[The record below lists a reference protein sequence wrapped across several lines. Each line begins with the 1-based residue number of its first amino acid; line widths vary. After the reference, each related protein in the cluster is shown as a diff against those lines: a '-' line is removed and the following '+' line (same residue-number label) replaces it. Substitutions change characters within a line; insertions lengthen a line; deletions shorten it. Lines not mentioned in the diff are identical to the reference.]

1 MPCDRWTGAL
11 LLRKKRS
18 MMTGTH
24 KQRLSWSLL
33 AGLAGTGI
41 TAQIAAYWPGIMIWD
56 AIRQYGQAIS
66 GRFDD
71 WHPPA
76 FEWLWRQFLPIH
88 DGPAPMLILQL
99 VLYWGGFLLLGGWAL
114 SRGKRGLAVGVML
127 AALLPIPFAL
137 IGAVLKDSLMAGL
150 LLTATG
156 LLAWHQESGK
166 RPLRI
171 VAIFLLLFAA
181 TLRFNAFVA
190 GLPLLVALLP
200 LRWRNTPA
208 RLMLTTLIAAIP
220 LVMAVPVANRLLR
233 AERSGVELSLIIF
246 DLGGITY
253 HSGVDAF
260 PPQPITDPVAVNRL
274 CYAPDK
280 WDRYAWWGP
289 APCPIGF
296 ETIRAALKARHQSA
310 YATWIGAI
318 VAHPIAYAE
327 HRLRHFNQS
336 SYFLVRGEIPP
347 PVFNHSDPNMWN
359 EQVRPNAMLAA
370 IDHVAAWSAR
380 TPIGW
385 PIWWMAMAA
394 GVLTLS
400 PFLPS
405 RRLIVPIALSALLY
419 GLGYLVV
426 GVASEMRYHLWTMTG
441 TLLATILATGDLL
454 AGANVPR
461 RRLMC
466 ASAPVVLVT
475 ILAIGWRL
483 L

>member
-1 MPCDRWTGAL
+1 
-11 LLRKKRS
+11 LRKKQVMRI
-18 MMTGTH
+18 GTH
-24 KQRLSWSLL
+24 SNRLGWLPL
-33 AGLAGTGI
+33 GGVAGIGVAV
-41 TAQIAAYWPGIMIWD
+41 QIAAYWPGIMIWD

-76 FEWLWRQFLPIH
+76 FEWLWRQWLPIH

-99 VLYWGGFLLLGGWAL
+99 ILYWTGFLVLAGWA
-114 SRGKRGLAVGVML
+114 RRHGRNRLAIAIML

-156 LLAWHQESGK
+156 LLAWHQDSGK
-166 RPLRI
+166 RPVQLI
-171 VAIFLLLFAA
+171 AMFLLLFAA

-200 LRWRNTPA
+200 ARWRSSPA
-208 RLMLTTLIAAIP
+208 RLMLTAIIAAIP
-220 LVMAVPVANRLLR
+220 LFLAVPVANKLLR
-233 AERSGVELSLIIF
+233 AEHSGVELSLVIF

-253 HSGVDAF
+253 HSGIDAF
-260 PPQPITDPVAVNRL
+260 PPQPVVDPVAINRA

-289 APCPIGF
+289 DPCPIGF
-296 ETIRAALKARHQSA
+296 ETVRAALEQHHQSP
-310 YATWIGAI
+310 YGYWIGAI
-318 VAHPIAYAE
+318 LAHPIAYAQ
-327 HRLRHFNQS
+327 HRLSHFNRS
-336 SYFLVRGEIPP
+336 SYFLIHGDIPP
-347 PVFNHSDPNMWN
+347 PAFRHSDPNIWN
-359 EQVRPNAMLAA
+359 EQVRPNVVLTTVDD
-370 IDHVAAWSAR
+370 IAAWSTR

-385 PIWWMAMAA
+385 PIWWMALAA
-394 GVLTLS
+394 GVPILS
-400 PFLPS
+400 PALPT
-405 RRLIVPIALSALLY
+405 RRLIVPVALSALLY

-441 TLLATILATGDLL
+441 ALLATIIAASDFLSGACSPRARLICA
-454 AGANVPR
+454 AG
-461 RRLMC
+461 
-466 ASAPVVLVT
+466 PVMLVT
-475 ILAIGWRL
+475 TLAAGWRL